1 MTTFVITGSTKGIG
15 FALADYAASQG
26 HNVVISGRTQQV
38 VDAAV
43 TKLSGPG
50 QAAGKATDVSDA
62 AQVQALWDFA
72 VEQFGQVDVWIN
84 NAGVAYTTNRIVDT
98 SPEDLRTMVTT
109 NIFGTVQGSQVAAR
123 GMVAQ
128 GSGRIFNI
136 LGGGSDGEYF
146 PGMGLYGTTKRGLDY
161 FTRALVK
168 ELKDTPVL
176 VGRVR
181 PGMVVTEGVKREIAA
196 DPENFAKRRKIMNA
210 LADLPETVAPYLVDQ
225 MLAMQKSGS
234 MDPAEYKDHILDVA
248 NAPGE
253 KIYPGELAKALELIA
268 NGEEVDYVG
277 ASAVELVGPGEAAGT
292 YRMIEVKDGKNETI
306 GFK

>member
-1 MTTFVITGSTKGIG
+1 MASFVITGSTKGIG
-15 FALADYAASQG
+15 FALADYAVSQG
-26 HNVVISGRTQQV
+26 HNVVISGRTQDA

-43 TKLSGPG
+43 SRMAGPG
-50 QAAGKATDVSDA
+50 KAAGKATDVADA
-62 AQVQALWDFA
+62 EQVQALWGFA
-72 VEQFGQVDVWIN
+72 AQQFGQVDVWVN

-98 SPEDLRTMVTT
+98 SPDELRTMVTT
-109 NIFGTVQGSQVAAR
+109 NIFGTVFGSQVAAR

-196 DPENFAKRRKIMNA
+196 DPENFAKSRKIMNA

-225 MLAMQKSGS
+225 MLAMNKTGGKIAWLSGGKIAKR
-234 MDPAEYKDHILDVA
+234 MMMMRIKPREDLFKTAGVA
-248 NAPGE
+248 
-253 KIYPGELAKALELIA
+253 
-268 NGEEVDYVG
+268 
-277 ASAVELVGPGEAAGT
+277 
-292 YRMIEVKDGKNETI
+292 
-306 GFK
+306 

>member
-1 MTTFVITGSTKGIG
+1 MANFVITGSTKGIG
-15 FALADYAASQG
+15 FALAQYAVAQG
-26 HNVVISGRTQQV
+26 HNVVVSGRTQDA
-38 VDAAV
+38 VDAAAAQ
-43 TKLSGPG
+43 LEGPG
-50 QAAGKATDVSDA
+50 KGAGKATDVSDP

-72 VEQFGQVDVWIN
+72 VEQFGSVDVWIN
-84 NAGVAYTTNRIVDT
+84 NAGVAYTTNSIVDT

-196 DPENFAKRRKIMNA
+196 DPENFAKSRKIMNA
-210 LADLPETVAPYLVDQ
+210 LADLPETVAPYLVEQ
-225 MLAMQKSGS
+225 MLAMQKTGGKIAWLSGGKIAKR
-234 MDPAEYKDHILDVA
+234 MMMMRIKPREDLFETAGVA
-248 NAPGE
+248 
-253 KIYPGELAKALELIA
+253 
-268 NGEEVDYVG
+268 
-277 ASAVELVGPGEAAGT
+277 
-292 YRMIEVKDGKNETI
+292 
-306 GFK
+306 